1 MISGPKEEEEHGH
14 LALSRLHIKQ
24 GKEIDGPWSIRI
36 WQQSPKHHQNL
47 GYLTHHSS
55 TPLNHKYHD
64 MTWPSMG
71 DGFSYSG

>member
-36 WQQSPKHHQNL
+36 
-47 GYLTHHSS
+47 
-55 TPLNHKYHD
+55 
-64 MTWPSMG
+64 
-71 DGFSYSG
+71 